1 MRLKVLNTAL
11 NTQVQSDKS
20 ISSKSTTTTT
30 TVIIIIIIY
39 TAPLTIKELSIT
51 MLAFLKS
58 LDKTRSPE
66 RSDCATT
73 VLTNSLRL
81 VYAGDCS

>member
-1 MRLKVLNTAL
+1 
-11 NTQVQSDKS
+11 
-20 ISSKSTTTTT
+20 
-30 TVIIIIIIY
+30 
-39 TAPLTIKELSIT
+39 

-81 VYAGDCS
+81 VYAGDCSWYQKCQQTLQTTNKTGYRMKQNAMN